1 VFHVCYPQAATLC
14 NDATIKYSEGK
25 YKRIGEPTEAA
36 LKVLVEKI
44 GIPNKVGLGLG
55 LGLGCASRRVH
66 TDCGPASFCL
76 VPFLVYVLR
85 ASAILFRFA

>member
-1 VFHVCYPQAATLC
+1 MVLQAATLC

-44 GIPNKVGLGLG
+44 GIPNKVG
-55 LGLGCASRRVH
+55 CASNRVH
-66 TDCGPASFCL
+66 ALGSFRYVTVLWLDFCL
-76 VPFLVYVLR
+76 GFAR
-85 ASAILFRFA
+85 SCCNICTSSCCSAGA